1 MTEGFGPAQSL
12 AKQRELFD
20 REAAGETIAP
30 TMSDGEI
37 RRLEE
42 KVKALD
48 KLLREDLRAKYK
60 LEIHFGKGRTSR
72 GQPFAGAV
80 ATWISGTKLHGGGDE
95 KVYECPGAQCGEL
108 ILPHQIKPGWR
119 KGKDGKEYMTSMSI
133 CGHCGTVWE
142 SSETIGERFFK
153 LTEQDWAFAILRRF
167 RKVGMDADLYLK
179 YHPTDV
185 RFQTAMELARNRGG
199 EEIAKARKNRG
210 LHIYPLANIIKDC
223 KNGSDLYGRIRAFIN
238 A

>member
-1 MTEGFGPAQSL
+1 MSEGFGPAHSL
-12 AKQRELFD
+12 RNQRELFD
-20 REAAGETIAP
+20 REASGETISQAL
-30 TMSDGEI
+30 TDGEV

-48 KLLREDLRAKYK
+48 KLLKERLRAKYK

-72 GQPFAGAV
+72 GRPFAGAV
-80 ATWISGTKLHGGGDE
+80 TTWLSGTKLHGGGDE
-95 KVYECPGAQCGEL
+95 KVYECPGPQCGNL

-119 KGKDGKEYMTSMSI
+119 KGKSGGEYMTSMSI
-133 CGHCGTVWE
+133 CGYCGNVWE

-179 YHPTDV
+179 FHPSDI
-185 RFQTAMELARNRGG
+185 RYQTAMELARNRGG
-199 EEIAKARKNRG
+199 EEVAKARMSRG
-210 LHIYPLANIIKDC
+210 LHIYPLTNIIKDC